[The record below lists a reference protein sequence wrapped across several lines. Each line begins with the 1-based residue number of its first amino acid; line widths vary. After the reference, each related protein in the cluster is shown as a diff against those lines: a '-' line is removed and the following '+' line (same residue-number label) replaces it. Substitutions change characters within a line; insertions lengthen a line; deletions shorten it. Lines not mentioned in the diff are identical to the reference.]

1 MPKPPKSDPPVHPP
15 RPASLKV
22 LAEHLG
28 LSTATISAV
37 INNTPKGRNFPLATR
52 ERILKVAEEFD
63 YRPNYVA
70 RSLRQRRTHTAAVIV
85 QEISE
90 GYAAAILSSIE
101 RRLGQEGYLYFVA
114 AHRGDAR
121 LIEDYPRLL
130 LQRAV
135 EGFIL
140 INTPLRR
147 ELPVPVVAIA
157 SHCPIKGNTRI
168 LLDNA
173 KGCRLALHHLVQL
186 GHREIAFFKGHPRSG
201 DTQPRWDGIC
211 RAAQELGVQ
220 VRPELT
226 IQLHG
231 IAADTEPSTPEEGY
245 AYARQLLERGHRFT
259 ALFAFN
265 DISAIGAVSALRDA
279 GLRVPED
286 VSVVGFDDIPSAAFQ
301 NPRLTTVR
309 QPLDRM
315 GDLAAETLLHR
326 ISGANDV
333 REVITVEPEL
343 VARESTRAA
352 SQHALAAAVPRAS
365 G

>member
-1 MPKPPKSDPPVHPP
+1 MPKRNANDGSTSVARPV
-15 RPASLKV
+15 SLKT

-37 INNTPKGRNFPLATR
+37 VNDTPKGRQFPQSTR
-52 ERILKVAEEFD
+52 DLILKAAKEFD
-63 YRPNYVA
+63 YRPNYLA

-90 GYAAAILSSIE
+90 GYAASILSSIE
-101 RRLGQEGYLYFVA
+101 RRLVQEGYLYFVA

-121 LIEDYPRLL
+121 LIDDYPRLL

-140 INTPLRR
+140 VNTPLRR
-147 ELPVPVVAIA
+147 ELPVPVVSIA
-157 SHCPIKGNTRI
+157 AGSQVKGNTRI

-173 KGCRLALHHLVQL
+173 RGCQLALAHLASR

-201 DTQPRWDGIC
+201 DTQPRWEGIC
-211 RAAQELGVQ
+211 RAAQELGLV

-226 IQLHG
+226 VQLHG
-231 IAADTEPSTPEEGY
+231 LSGDSEPSTPEEGY
-245 AYARQLLERGHRFT
+245 EYARQLLQRKKPFT

-265 DISAIGAVSALRDA
+265 DISAIGAISALRDA
-279 GLRVPED
+279 GLRVPQD
-286 VSVVGFDDIPSAAFQ
+286 VSVVGFDDIRSAAFQ

-309 QPLDRM
+309 QPLEQM
-315 GDLAAETLLHR
+315 GELAASILLQR
-326 ISGANDV
+326 IADPENAP
-333 REVITVEPEL
+333 EAITVEPEL
-343 VARESTRAA
+343 MVRESTSEVLTQAA
-352 SQHALAAAVPRAS
+352 TRS
-365 G
+365 